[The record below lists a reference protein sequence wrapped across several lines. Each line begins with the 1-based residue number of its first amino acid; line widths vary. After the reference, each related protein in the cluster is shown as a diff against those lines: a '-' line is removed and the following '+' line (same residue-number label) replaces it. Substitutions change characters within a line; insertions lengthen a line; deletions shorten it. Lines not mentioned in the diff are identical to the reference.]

1 MKRCSGAPSRIK
13 IETLLFCFTTNIIAF
28 LLEIER
34 RGSVAVLDRPLH
46 KIKRCTMSQKV
57 QSRYISLWMKRQ
69 YKSISKFSITIS
81 QFLLVPW
88 FIEGSYKQFLLD
100 MHISIHLSPHS
111 HCAST
116 NLQFHD
122 EENANVDFFDFHD
135 PSSRISSRFLKK

>member
-81 QFLLVPW
+81 HMKFLLVPW
-88 FIEGSYKQFLLD
+88 FIGGSDKQFLLD

-111 HCAST
+111 HCQH
-116 NLQFHD
+116 QFTISWWRKCKCW
-122 EENANVDFFDFHD
+122 FFWF
-135 PSSRISSRFLKK
+135 SWSIKQNILKIS